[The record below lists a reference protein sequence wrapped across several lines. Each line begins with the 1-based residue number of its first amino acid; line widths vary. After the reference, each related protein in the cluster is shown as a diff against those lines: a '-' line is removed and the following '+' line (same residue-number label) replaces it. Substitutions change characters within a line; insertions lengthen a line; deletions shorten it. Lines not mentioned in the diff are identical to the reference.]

1 HTVRA
6 PRRGTATP
14 GERARKPAAPS
25 AKPTGRQETRHLI
38 RKRPNHGS
46 PATVSGCET
55 PPRQAGIDISGDR
68 PMSRNSN
75 DAIPSP
81 DPRIANVLGHW
92 LALGALALL
101 MLPPARG
108 ELPWLGSGPYWLL
121 LAPAIALAVLYRGA
135 LAA

>member
-1 HTVRA
+1 
-6 PRRGTATP
+6 
-14 GERARKPAAPS
+14 
-25 AKPTGRQETRHLI
+25 
-38 RKRPNHGS
+38 
-46 PATVSGCET
+46 
-55 PPRQAGIDISGDR
+55 
-68 PMSRNSN
+68 MSRNSN

-135 LAA
+135 LAAAWRAYLVRDTPRRRRRNRGGQARRRFQRPAASSAFSAASRPRSSSSRARQNS